1 MAHDANSGSLVAT
14 GTCTKPDLSQML
26 SVHDFEAV
34 ASKSFNP
41 KAWAFVSS
49 AATDLYTKKR
59 NTSTYS
65 KIHLRPRVLRNVSN
79 VDPGTT
85 LLGHRLR
92 VPMFA
97 SPTAMAAVVH
107 PEGEMAIGRAVKA
120 SGMAY
125 CISMSA
131 SFPLQDIVQEI
142 RDYSIQPTHDTPLF
156 LQFYFNKNRSL
167 SEALLKHAKQLGVAA
182 IFLTVDAG
190 STGKREADER
200 IQISERIASPSSGV
214 AATSDAKG
222 GGLGR
227 SLGSF
232 IDNSVTWEDL
242 KWIRYH
248 APGLKIV
255 LKGIQTPEDAVMAME
270 AGVDGI
276 LISNHGG
283 RTLDT
288 VPASILVLLEL
299 QKNCPQIFAKLD
311 VMIDG
316 GITRGTDIFKAL
328 CLGAKAVGFGRS
340 TLYGLN
346 YGYEG
351 VVKLYDSEYEHHG
364 KRYVAIINGLTVLRD
379 ELEATM
385 KVCGVTSLDQLHAG
399 YLNTL
404 EVDKLIYTKSQL

>member
-1 MAHDANSGSLVAT
+1 MAHSVSSDSLVAVAPH
-14 GTCTKPDLSQML
+14 TKPDISQIL
-26 SVHDFEAV
+26 SVNDFEV
-34 ASKSFNP
+34 IASRTLSP

-49 AATDLYTKKR
+49 AATDLYTKTR
-59 NTSTYS
+59 NASIYS
-65 KIHLRPRVLRNVSN
+65 KIHLRPRVLRNVSS
-79 VDPGTT
+79 VDTT
-85 LLGHRLR
+85 TRLLGHKLR
-92 VPMFA
+92 VPLFA

-107 PEGEMAIGRAVKA
+107 PEGEKAIGRAVKS

-131 SFPLQDIVQEI
+131 SFPLEDIVKEI
-142 RDYSIQPTHDTPLF
+142 RRYDVQPRHETPLF

-167 SEALLKHAKQLGVAA
+167 SETLLKHAKELGVAT

-200 IQISERIASPSSGV
+200 VQILESIASPSSGV
-214 AATSDAKG
+214 TAANDAKG

-232 IDNSVTWEDL
+232 IDNSVTWDDL
-242 KWIRYH
+242 EWIRH
-248 APGLKIV
+248 QAPGLKIV
-255 LKGIQTPEDAVMAME
+255 LKGIQTAEDAVMAME

-276 LISNHGG
+276 LVSNHGG

-299 QKNCPQIFAKLD
+299 HRNCPQIFAKLD

-328 CLGAKAVGFGRS
+328 CLGAKAVGLGRS

-351 VVKLYDSEYEHHG
+351 VMKLFD
-364 KRYVAIINGLTVLRD
+364 VLRD

-385 KVCGVTSLDQLHAG
+385 KVCGVTRMDQLHAG

-404 EVDKLIYTKSQL
+404 EVDKLIYTKSRI